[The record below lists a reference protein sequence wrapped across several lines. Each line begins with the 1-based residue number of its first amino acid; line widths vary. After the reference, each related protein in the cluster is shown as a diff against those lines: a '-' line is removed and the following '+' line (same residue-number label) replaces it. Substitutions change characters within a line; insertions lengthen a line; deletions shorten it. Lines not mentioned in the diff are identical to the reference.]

1 MIRLGDAVNKIIR
14 KGQEPEEFL
23 PRERPLKRK
32 RELSPQEIR
41 ELKKRRAEGRKWVL
55 VLVLATV
62 VLSLGFLVWGKRE
75 AGWQGMISPVGEK
88 ISDGEPATRITRK
101 ETETTENEI
110 RDLTRDLQG
119 TYGVYV
125 YNLTDKYE
133 YGINQDEVF
142 IAASLIKLPVILTLY
157 QEAEA
162 TQLRQDSDGQGKIDL
177 ETDYVLKAKDKRAG
191 AGVIQYKPAGTVYT
205 YRELAK
211 FMCRYSDNT
220 AFNVIRQ
227 LLGDEKIQ
235 ALIDDLGMTSTSL
248 EENETTP
255 ADIGLFFRKFYS
267 FSLLTRNHRDEII
280 DYLTKTAFEDRIPVG
295 VPEEVK
301 VAHKIGNEVNSF
313 SDAGIVFGK
322 KPFILVIMSKDA
334 LEKEALEALPEITR
348 IVWEFEN

>member
-1 MIRLGDAVNKIIR
+1 MVRLGDAINKIVR
-14 KGQEPEEFL
+14 RGEEPEEFL
-23 PRERPLKRK
+23 PRERPLRKK
-32 RELSPQEIR
+32 RELTAKEIR
-41 ELKKRRAEGRKWVL
+41 EIKKRRAEGRKWVL

-62 VLSLGFLVWGKRE
+62 VLSLGFLVWGKRQV
-75 AGWQGMISPVGEK
+75 GWQGMISPIGES
-88 ISDGEPATRITRK
+88 ITLDGEPATQRTRRN
-101 ETETTENEI
+101 TEDTEKKI
-110 RDLTRDLQG
+110 KDLTRDLQG

-125 YNLTDKYE
+125 FNLTDKYE

-142 IAASLIKLPVILTLY
+142 IAASLIKLPVILSLY

-162 TQLRQDSDGQGKIDL
+162 GRIDL
-177 ETDYVLKAKDKRAG
+177 ETEYVLKAKDKRAG

-227 LLGDEKIQ
+227 ILGDEKIQ
-235 ALIDDLGMTSTSL
+235 ALIDDLGMTNTSL

-255 ADIGLFFRKFYS
+255 ADIGLFFKKFYS
-267 FSLLTRNHRDEII
+267 FSPLTRNHRDEIV
-280 DYLTKTAFEDRIPVG
+280 DYLTKTAFEDRIPAG

-348 IVWEFEN
+348 IIWEFENQ